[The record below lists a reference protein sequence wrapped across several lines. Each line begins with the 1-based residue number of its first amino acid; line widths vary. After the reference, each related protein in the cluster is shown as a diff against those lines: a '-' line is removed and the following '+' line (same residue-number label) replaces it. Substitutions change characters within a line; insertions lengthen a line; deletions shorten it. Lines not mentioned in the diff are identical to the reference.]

1 MVRMKGCLSKALSKA
16 DYLLCLFKKVGFL
29 KIDILLSVLFS
40 TCFQSKWFT
49 ISINLYFLRLE
60 DKIETVAA

>member
-1 MVRMKGCLSKALSKA
+1 MKGCLSKALSKV
-16 DYLLCLFKKVGFL
+16 DYLLCQVGFL

-40 TCFQSKWFT
+40 ACFQSKWFT
-49 ISINLYFLRLE
+49 ISINVYFLRLE